1 MSSLATKK
9 FKFLLESEL
18 NYLFSGSWDGNVAAR
33 YWTREAISISESG
46 PPSAVENAGM
56 SEPARPCA
64 IQVCQKSILVGV
76 LMLCKSV
83 TMLARVLDSW
93 QMPQTAS

>member
-33 YWTREAISISESG
+33 YWTRVAICMSESG

-64 IQVCQKSILVGV
+64 IQVCQKSTLVGV
-76 LMLCKSV
+76 LMLCKSGTIV
-83 TMLARVLDSW
+83 ERSLPSW
-93 QMPQTAS
+93 QMAQTAS